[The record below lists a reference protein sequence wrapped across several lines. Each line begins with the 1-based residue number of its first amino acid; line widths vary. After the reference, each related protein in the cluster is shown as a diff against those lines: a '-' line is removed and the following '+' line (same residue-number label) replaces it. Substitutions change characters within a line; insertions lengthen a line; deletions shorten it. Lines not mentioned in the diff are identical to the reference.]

1 LGLIFVP
8 FFLYNQRAMKKSI
21 VISLIMV
28 VTFGFLLAALA
39 APVVAAPQA
48 QLTPFP
54 TPTPGPDGRIVYI
67 VQTGDSLWR
76 IAAVAGITID
86 ELRSLNNLGV
96 DAVIS
101 PGQQLLLGLGGPSAG
116 LPTQGPPPTA
126 TSELPTPTPG
136 MGTGTLCVLL
146 FEDVNGD
153 ALRQEEE
160 LSLPG
165 GAISV
170 NDLTGAVNIT
180 AETPSGGISNA
191 LFPDPDELGFTCFED
206 LEKGEYNITVAIP
219 DGYNPTTQL
228 SHALVLNA
236 GEETLIDFGAQPNSE
251 TLAEAPIPV
260 GTGPSPLLGIVG
272 GVLLLLGIGLGVFA
286 FVLARRR

>member
-1 LGLIFVP
+1 
-8 FFLYNQRAMKKSI
+8 MKKSI
-21 VISLIMV
+21 VI
-28 VTFGFLLAALA
+28 FLLLA
-39 APVVAAPQA
+39 ISCGILLVVLSAPAVAAPHA

-54 TPTPGPDGRIVYI
+54 TPTAGPDGRIVYI
-67 VQTGDSLWR
+67 VQSGDSLWR
-76 IAAVAGITID
+76 IAVVAGISVD

-101 PGQQLLLGLGGPSAG
+101 PGQKLLLGLGGPSAEI
-116 LPTQGPPPTA
+116 PTQGPPPTA

-136 MGTGTLCVLL
+136 IGSGIICVLL

-160 LSLPG
+160 PSLQG

-180 AETPSGGISNA
+180 GETPSGGISDL
-191 LFPDPDELGFTCFED
+191 LFPDPEDLGFTCFDD

-228 SHALVLNA
+228 NHAMTLNP

-260 GTGPSPLLGIVG
+260 GTGQSPILGILG
-272 GVLLLLGIGLGVFA
+272 GVLLLLGVGLGIFA
-286 FVLARRR
+286 FILARKK